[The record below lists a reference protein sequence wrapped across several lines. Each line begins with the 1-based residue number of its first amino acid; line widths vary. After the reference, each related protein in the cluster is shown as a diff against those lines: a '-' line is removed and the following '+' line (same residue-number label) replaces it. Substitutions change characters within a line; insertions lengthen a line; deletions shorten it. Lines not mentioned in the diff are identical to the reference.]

1 MHAVRPLSGGLPVV
15 LDSDLQLAS
24 FTACAVVPLSS
35 RHEAEDEIGISHL
48 LEHLVMSAPGPAG
61 APALSDWVSEVGGQ
75 ANASTTKESV
85 AYWLRV
91 PPEAAASAVSRLA
104 DAVASPRLTGELV
117 DSERRVVVQELLA
130 AAADPSDVATER
142 FFAELFAGHP
152 LGQPVGGRAADF
164 PAFSPAQALAR
175 QRSGLATHQPCVALV
190 GREPLLAAGL
200 AALRDSALDDCR
212 PASPRPAVPVA
223 AAPGI
228 EDLDL
233 PPDADYAYTVLG
245 GRGTGR
251 RDPLWGGSQVLA
263 AAVGGLPGSVLYHRL
278 RGELGMSYLLYS
290 VASSYCD
297 SGAWR
302 VLVGSTPADVPKVA
316 AVVRGCLQDA
326 AAGALPA
333 GALDGA
339 RRQALGALTIDNE
352 DPVARAYEDAFFAVD
367 GLLDSSPVDLAR
379 RRVAAVEPADVA
391 AAARRVLDS
400 WTAVT
405 AA

>member
-1 MHAVRPLSGGLPVV
+1 MHAVRALSGGLPVV
-15 LDSDLQLAS
+15 LDSDLALDS

-48 LEHLVMSAPGPAG
+48 LEHLVMSAPGPDG
-61 APALSDWVSEVGGQ
+61 TPALSDWVSEVGGQ

-85 AYWLRV
+85 AYWVRV
-91 PPEAAASAVSRLA
+91 PPEAATEATGRLA
-104 DAVASPRLTGELV
+104 DAIATPRLTPELV

-152 LGQPVGGRAADF
+152 LGRPVGGRAADF
-164 PAFSPAQALAR
+164 PCITPARALAYHWC
-175 QRSGLATHQPCVALV
+175 GLATRQPCVVLV

-200 AALRDSALDDCR
+200 AALRDSALDDYRPEALR
-212 PASPRPAVPVA
+212 PAEPPPAARGV
-223 AAPGI
+223 

-233 PPDADYAYTVLG
+233 PDDADYAYTVLG

-263 AAVGGLPGSVLYHRL
+263 AAVGGLPGSVLYSRL
-278 RGELGMSYLLYS
+278 RGELGMSYQLYS

-302 VLVGSTPADVPKVA
+302 VLAGSTPADVRTVA
-316 AVVRGCLQDA
+316 AVVRGCLEDA
-326 AAGALPA
+326 AAGSLPA
-333 GALDGA
+333 AALDGA
-339 RRQALGALTIDNE
+339 RRQALGALTIDYE
-352 DPVARAYEDAFFAVD
+352 DPVARAYEEAFFAVD
-367 GLLDSSPVDLAR
+367 GLLDEPPVALAR
-379 RRVAAVEPADVA
+379 RRMAAVEPADVA
-391 AAARRVLDS
+391 AAAQRVLDS